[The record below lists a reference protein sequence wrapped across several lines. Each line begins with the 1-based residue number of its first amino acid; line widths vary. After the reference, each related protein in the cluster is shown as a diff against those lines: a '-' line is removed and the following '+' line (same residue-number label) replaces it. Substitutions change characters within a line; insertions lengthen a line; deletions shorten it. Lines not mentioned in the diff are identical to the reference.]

1 MDKKKVF
8 DKIKKCLALSKSAN
22 EYEAAQAL
30 RQAQALME
38 KYEVNAVDIALS
50 EVSEQKVDRKM
61 AFKLANWQW
70 RVANMIADVFGC
82 QSYQRGKTMM
92 FYGIGNRAEISA
104 YAFDVVYRQIS
115 ADRRKFLKTC
125 RARKPAHRTYLADQF
140 CDGWIMGAWE
150 KVRKFEMSDE
160 EKAIM
165 DGYKKKEHPDMT
177 EARTRDAKSSILQGS
192 TMEYEA
198 LAQGM
203 ESGKQVQLHHAMNGT
218 DGVKQIGEQK

>member
-1 MDKKKVF
+1 MNKEKVL
-8 DKIKKCLALSKSAN
+8 DKIKKCLALSQSAN
-22 EYEAAQAL
+22 EHEAAQAL
-30 RQAQALME
+30 KQAQALME
-38 KYEVNAVDIALS
+38 KYEVNAVDITLS
-50 EVSEQKVDRKM
+50 EVSEQKADRKM

-70 RVANMIADVFGC
+70 SVANMIADIFGC
-82 QSYQRGKTMM
+82 QSYKRGKTMM

-125 RARKPAHRTYLADQF
+125 RARKPAHRTYLANKF
-140 CDGWIMGAWE
+140 CDGWIMGAWGIV
-150 KVRKFEMSDE
+150 KKFEMSDE

-165 DGYKKKEHPDMT
+165 DGYEKKEHPDMAV
-177 EARTRDAKSSILQGS
+177 ARTRDAKSSILQGS
-192 TMEYEA
+192 TMEYKA
-198 LAQGM
+198 LVQGM

>member
-1 MDKKKVF
+1 MNKEKVL

-125 RARKPAHRTYLADQF
+125 RVRKPAHRTYLADQF

-165 DGYKKKEHPDMT
+165 DGYKKKEYPDMA

>member
-1 MDKKKVF
+1 
-8 DKIKKCLALSKSAN
+8 
-22 EYEAAQAL
+22 
-30 RQAQALME
+30 
-38 KYEVNAVDIALS
+38 
-50 EVSEQKVDRKM
+50 
-61 AFKLANWQW
+61 
-70 RVANMIADVFGC
+70 MIADIFGC
-82 QSYQRGKTMM
+82 QSYKRGKTMM

-125 RARKPAHRTYLADQF
+125 RARKPAHRTYLANQF
-140 CDGWIMGAWE
+140 CDGWIMGAWGVV
-150 KVRKFEMSDE
+150 KKFEMSDE

-165 DGYKKKEHPDMT
+165 DGYEKKEHPDMAV
-177 EARTRDAKSSILQGS
+177 ARTRDAKSSILQGS

-198 LAQGM
+198 LVQGM

>member
-1 MDKKKVF
+1 MNKEKVL

-22 EYEAAQAL
+22 EYEVAQAL

-165 DGYKKKEHPDMT
+165 DGYKKKEYPDMA

>member
-1 MDKKKVF
+1 MDKKKVL
-8 DKIKKCLALSKSAN
+8 DKIKKCLALGQSAN
-22 EYEAAQAL
+22 EHEAAQAL
-30 RQAQALME
+30 KQAQALME

-50 EVSEQKVDRKM
+50 QVSEQKADRKM

-160 EKAIM
+160 EKGIM
-165 DGYKKKEHPDMT
+165 DGYKKKEHPDMA

>member
-1 MDKKKVF
+1 MDKKKVL

-115 ADRRKFLKTC
+115 ADRRKFLKNC
-125 RARKPAHRTYLADQF
+125 RARKQAHRTYLADQF
-140 CDGWIMGAWE
+140 CNGWIMGAW
-150 KVRKFEMSDE
+150 KTVKKFEMSDE
-160 EKAIM
+160 EKAVM
-165 DGYKKKEHPDMT
+165 DRYAKKEHSDIV
-177 EARTRDAKSSILQGS
+177 EAKTRDAKSSILQGS